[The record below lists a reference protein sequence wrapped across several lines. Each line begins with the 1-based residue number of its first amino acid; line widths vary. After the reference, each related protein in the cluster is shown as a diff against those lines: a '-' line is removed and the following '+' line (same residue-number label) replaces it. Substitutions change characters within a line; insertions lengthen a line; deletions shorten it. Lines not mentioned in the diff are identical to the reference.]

1 RYVVYDAPN
10 VRPHVDL
17 HPEVPLVPLL
27 RLPHL
32 GIALALLILRRTR
45 GLDDSGIHYGPGPEQ
60 EALLLQQFPDFG
72 EHRLG
77 QVVPLQEVTEAE
89 DRGLVGH
96 GVLAQLDAHEA
107 PHGLAVVDGVL
118 GLGIGEVEPLLQEVD
133 AEHLLEAQGRP
144 SLALLRVVWFDESD
158 EPLPW
163 DDSVHLGEEP
173 LAASDLALG
182 VPCQSGERPL
192 LSHALSSLEVRVR
205 CQCLTNI
212 THQTRV
218 VQRFPRSET
227 GNRRLPEDAAP
238 PSVLPQPLHM

>member
-1 RYVVYDAPN
+1 MSAWAASVTDTWCTTPLTSVPTWTFIPKCHWFPFFVVK
-10 VRPHVDL
+10 
-17 HPEVPLVPLL
+17 
-27 RLPHL
+27 HL

-45 GLDDSGIHYGPGPEQ
+45 GLDDRRVHYGPGPEQ

-77 QVVPLQEVTEAE
+77 QAVPLQEVTEAE
-89 DRGLVGH
+89 DGRLVGH

-144 SLALLRVVWFDESD
+144 SLALPGVVWFDESD

-163 DDSVHLGEEP
+163 DDGVHLGEEP

-192 LSHALSSLEVRVR
+192 LSHAVSALE
-205 CQCLTNI
+205 
-212 THQTRV
+212 
-218 VQRFPRSET
+218 S
-227 GNRRLPEDAAP
+227 G
-238 PSVLPQPLHM
+238 SVMRA